1 MHPMFCF
8 VVLTAIVGIEAQFV
22 NVQPKKDD
30 DLVEL
35 LDVGR
40 CLKAVKNFCPCGWAK
55 CVRRKDDIW
64 SNFPGFGPIM
74 SSFNP
79 RHALPDFLKHFF
91 LPASKKCRKEM
102 KEICPCGWAVCSRN
116 MGALSDKCCPDNYSV
131 VCCASADK
139 CIDECVESERAASV
153 NSVNIIG
160 KMDVDELMCTQQ
172 CATLLG
178 GSGAL

>member
-79 RHALPDFLKHFF
+79 RHALPDFLKGSISYSCTHE
-91 LPASKKCRKEM
+91 LT
-102 KEICPCGWAVCSRN
+102 
-116 MGALSDKCCPDNYSV
+116 KCCPNDYDIK
-131 VCCASADK
+131 CC
-139 CIDECVESERAASV
+139 EH
-153 NSVNIIG
+153 
-160 KMDVDELMCTQQ
+160 
-172 CATLLG
+172 TLKTKLK
-178 GSGAL
+178 